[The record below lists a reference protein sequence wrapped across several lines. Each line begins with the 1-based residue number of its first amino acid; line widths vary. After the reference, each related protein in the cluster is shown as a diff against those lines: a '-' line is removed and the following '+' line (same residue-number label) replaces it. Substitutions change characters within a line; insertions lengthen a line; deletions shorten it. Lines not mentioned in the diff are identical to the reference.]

1 MTNKLLQF
9 FCYLVTVL
17 IVKMRKIVKVYTVV
31 KWCIWGDNLDRR
43 RGRYRCSCVAS
54 RQPALYPWIMQHT
67 AGTLP
72 LDTAADSLNSP
83 PGYCSRQPALSP
95 WILQQTAGTL
105 PLDTAADSRHST
117 TGYCIRQPA
126 VYPWILQQTA
136 CTLPL
141 DTAANSRQSTPGYC
155 NRQPVL
161 YPWILQQTAG
171 TLPLDTAANSRH
183 STPGSCNYTAVTPC
197 LASIQASEQQYTVC
211 TVLYCNN

>member
-54 RQPALYPWIMQHT
+54 RQPALYPWIMQ
-67 AGTLP
+67 
-72 LDTAADSLNSP
+72 
-83 PGYCSRQPALSP
+83 
-95 WILQQTAGTL
+95 QTADTL

-117 TGYCIRQPA
+117 TGYCIRQPV

-141 DTAANSRQSTPGYC
+141 DTAANSRHSTPGYC

-171 TLPLDTAANSRH
+171 TLPLDTAASSRH

-197 LASIQASEQQYTVC
+197 LASIQASEQQYMYCTQC
-211 TVLYCNN
+211 TVLQ